1 MKKSYDLYQIKAFNE
16 LYLIDK
22 IKNSNIKIAN
32 FHKIDE
38 YTYSFE
44 SNFYNRKKIKK
55 YFPSAKLIYSKGIFS
70 FLKFLIIEKITLISI
85 IIASFFFIFLSTR
98 VWDVKINGTYQEINA
113 SIIRQLEDFKIKKGA
128 MKPNFKKLKEIENE
142 LYTNNEK
149 QIEWI
154 ELTIKGSRLYV
165 NYVKRRIAP
174 EIKDTKGKLYASK
187 DGIIAKINIS
197 KGNVLVKENQ
207 FVRKGDLLVDDRLL
221 SSNNEDVY
229 LGTSGEIYA
238 YTWYIVETQY
248 KTEVS
253 DPVDMFEE
261 AKNECL
267 NKIYPEISTN
277 EEIIKENILHYYVKD
292 NIISIKIHFT
302 LLEMIGEEV

>member
-55 YFPSAKLIYSKGIFS
+55 YFSSAKLIYSKGIFS